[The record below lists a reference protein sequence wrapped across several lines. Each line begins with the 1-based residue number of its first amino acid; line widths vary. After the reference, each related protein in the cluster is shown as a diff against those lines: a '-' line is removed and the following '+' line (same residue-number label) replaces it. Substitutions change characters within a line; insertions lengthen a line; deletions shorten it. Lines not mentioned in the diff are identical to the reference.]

1 MKLLSQPTCTWK
13 YQHRAYL
20 CIFAVADEVDVR
32 CYRCVF
38 RGSPERSKE
47 CQYPARPSR
56 GVHTEPGIWEGWGA
70 GTCLEIYENCNVTAN
85 NIKIWRDKIF
95 IYLPTYKCSHD
106 TVTLS
111 AVEDYKEAL
120 DFDDK
125 QEIKEGLERAQK
137 LLKISQKRDY
147 YKILGVSR

>member
-1 MKLLSQPTCTWK
+1 MRKVRS
-13 YQHRAYL
+13 R
-20 CIFAVADEVDVR
+20 VA
-32 CYRCVF
+32 F
-38 RGSPERSKE
+38 
-47 CQYPARPSR
+47 
-56 GVHTEPGIWEGWGA
+56 TEDR
-70 GTCLEIYENCNVTAN
+70 TVTARN
-85 NIKIWRDKIF
+85 TERFLGKTCRCF
-95 IYLPTYKCSHD
+95 L
-106 TVTLS
+106 L

>member
-1 MKLLSQPTCTWK
+1 MRKVRNRVARMQD
-13 YQHRAYL
+13 RA
-20 CIFAVADEVDVR
+20 
-32 CYRCVF
+32 
-38 RGSPERSKE
+38 
-47 CQYPARPSR
+47 
-56 GVHTEPGIWEGWGA
+56 
-70 GTCLEIYENCNVTAN
+70 VTARN
-85 NIKIWRDKIF
+85 FERRCGFGDVCGGGKK
-95 IYLPTYKCSHD
+95 P
-106 TVTLS
+106 VTFPPS

>member
-1 MKLLSQPTCTWK
+1 MGKTCRCFLL
-13 YQHRAYL
+13 
-20 CIFAVADEVDVR
+20 
-32 CYRCVF
+32 
-38 RGSPERSKE
+38 
-47 CQYPARPSR
+47 
-56 GVHTEPGIWEGWGA
+56 
-70 GTCLEIYENCNVTAN
+70 
-85 NIKIWRDKIF
+85 
-95 IYLPTYKCSHD
+95 
-106 TVTLS
+106 

>member
-1 MKLLSQPTCTWK
+1 MGNTCHCFLL
-13 YQHRAYL
+13 
-20 CIFAVADEVDVR
+20 
-32 CYRCVF
+32 
-38 RGSPERSKE
+38 
-47 CQYPARPSR
+47 
-56 GVHTEPGIWEGWGA
+56 
-70 GTCLEIYENCNVTAN
+70 
-85 NIKIWRDKIF
+85 
-95 IYLPTYKCSHD
+95 
-106 TVTLS
+106 

>member
-1 MKLLSQPTCTWK
+1 MFQ
-13 YQHRAYL
+13 
-20 CIFAVADEVDVR
+20 D
-32 CYRCVF
+32 
-38 RGSPERSKE
+38 
-47 CQYPARPSR
+47 
-56 GVHTEPGIWEGWGA
+56 
-70 GTCLEIYENCNVTAN
+70 IYENCNVTAEI
-85 NIKIWRDKIF
+85 IKIQSDKIF
-95 IYLPTYKCSHD
+95 TQLCAHGCSPD
-106 TVTLS
+106 TCPRFLS

>member
-1 MKLLSQPTCTWK
+1 MRK
-13 YQHRAYL
+13 
-20 CIFAVADEVDVR
+20 VR
-32 CYRCVF
+32 
-38 RGSPERSKE
+38 
-47 CQYPARPSR
+47 SR
-56 GVHTEPGIWEGWGA
+56 DAFTEDR
-70 GTCLEIYENCNVTAN
+70 TVTAGEMFGEN
-85 NIKIWRDKIF
+85 VGKTCHCF
-95 IYLPTYKCSHD
+95 L
-106 TVTLS
+106 L

>member
-1 MKLLSQPTCTWK
+1 MRKVRSRVAFTEDRTATARKTERCLGKFVGKTCCCFLL
-13 YQHRAYL
+13 
-20 CIFAVADEVDVR
+20 
-32 CYRCVF
+32 
-38 RGSPERSKE
+38 
-47 CQYPARPSR
+47 
-56 GVHTEPGIWEGWGA
+56 
-70 GTCLEIYENCNVTAN
+70 
-85 NIKIWRDKIF
+85 
-95 IYLPTYKCSHD
+95 
-106 TVTLS
+106 

>member
-1 MKLLSQPTCTWK
+1 MEDRSVTA
-13 YQHRAYL
+13 RN
-20 CIFAVADEVDVR
+20 
-32 CYRCVF
+32 
-38 RGSPERSKE
+38 GERSL
-47 CQYPARPSR
+47 
-56 GVHTEPGIWEGWGA
+56 G
-70 GTCLEIYENCNVTAN
+70 
-85 NIKIWRDKIF
+85 
-95 IYLPTYKCSHD
+95 KC
-106 TVTLS
+106 VGNPCRCFLS